1 MSERWRAVARAEN
14 GPGYAAAYAE
24 RFSAIAREGGSV
36 HGEADFLAA
45 LRPPPARVLD
55 AGCGTGRVAV
65 RLAELGYDVAGVD
78 ADADMLA
85 VARAEAP
92 ALAWDHV
99 DLADAAALGRA
110 MDAAG
115 LGTGVD
121 VVLLAGNVV
130 PLADEGSLGALAA
143 ACGDAVVP
151 GGLLVAGFGLDDE
164 HLPEGCP
171 VTPLADWD
179 AACAA
184 AGLTLAERFAGW
196 DLATR
201 LGASVVPEGY
211 VVAVHTREAA

>member
-1 MSERWRAVARAEN
+1 VSERWREVARAEN

-24 RFSAIAREGGSV
+24 RFTEIAREGGSV

-65 RLAELGYDVAGVD
+65 RLAELGYDAAGVD

-85 VARAEAP
+85 VARVEAP
-92 ALAWDHV
+92 SLAWHTV

-130 PLADEGSLGALAA
+130 PLADEGSLGAVAA
-143 ACGDAVVP
+143 SCAGAVVP
-151 GGLLVAGFGLDDE
+151 GGLVVAGFGLDDE

-179 AACAA
+179 AACAD
-184 AGLTLAERFAGW
+184 AGLVLAERFAGW
-196 DLATR
+196 DLGSR
-201 LGASVVPEGY
+201 LGAADVPEGY
-211 VVAVHTREAA
+211 VVAVHSRGAV

>member
-1 MSERWRAVARAEN
+1 MARGGPGRD

-92 ALAWDHV
+92 ALAWD
-99 DLADAAALGRA
+99 
-110 MDAAG
+110 
-115 LGTGVD
+115 TSTW
-121 VVLLAGNVV
+121 
-130 PLADEGSLGALAA
+130 P
-143 ACGDAVVP
+143 
-151 GGLLVAGFGLDDE
+151 
-164 HLPEGCP
+164 
-171 VTPLADWD
+171 TPQRWD
-179 AACAA
+179 APW
-184 AGLTLAERFAGW
+184 TPPGW
-196 DLATR
+196 VPASTWSSSPATSSPWPTRARWVRWPRRAATR
-201 LGASVVPEGY
+201 WCRAGSWSPGSASTTSTCP
-211 VVAVHTREAA
+211 RAAR